1 MKNKKYYVQKVVGLS
16 LITALSLLLG
26 CKKSFLNVTPAGT
39 TTAAQFWKTSADAT
53 SAINAMYADMHGYND
68 TAFPSLAIESMGSDD
83 VTKGSVPTD
92 ASFMNEYITFTV
104 TAGEGQLEGFWTGM
118 YDNINFANQILD
130 NVPAIN
136 MDATLKARYL
146 AEAQFIRAYDYFRLV
161 RAWGDVPL
169 RIHVPKSAA
178 DYNLARTP
186 KAQVYAQ
193 IEADLTAA
201 AAVLP
206 TTYSSADIGHVTKGA
221 ALALHAKVALYQAN
235 LNPGKW
241 SDVVTYTNAVT
252 ALGIYSLFPDYEKMF
267 RTTNKNN
274 VESIF
279 EIQCMLIPNNPG
291 ASNSQY
297 SQVQMPRGTEPA
309 TGWGFNDP
317 SPSLISEFETGDPRL
332 KGTVIYTGQTTPEGD
347 LIDASAPNPYYNLK
361 SYVPFA
367 LYVSGY
373 NQGCQQD
380 KIVLRYADVLL
391 MNAEANNEL
400 GNSAAALASLEQ
412 VRARAREGNASIL
425 PKVTATDQASL
436 RTAIYHERRV
446 ELGMEFDRHSDV
458 IRQGRGLAVFGAQG
472 FVKGKSEVWPIP
484 QNEIDLSAGTLVQ
497 NPGY

>member
-1 MKNKKYYVQKVVGLS
+1 
-16 LITALSLLLG
+16 
-26 CKKSFLNVTPAGT
+26 
-39 TTAAQFWKTSADAT
+39 
-53 SAINAMYADMHGYND
+53 
-68 TAFPSLAIESMGSDD
+68 MGSDD
-83 VTKGSVPTD
+83 VTKGSVPND
-92 ASFMNEYITFTV
+92 ASFMNEYHFFTV
-104 TAGEGQLEGFWTGM
+104 TAGEGQLEGFWQGM

-136 MDATLKARYL
+136 MDGTLKARYL

-169 RIHVPKSAA
+169 RLHVPKSAA

-186 KAQVYAQ
+186 KADVYAQ

-206 TTYSSADIGHVTKGA
+206 TTYDAADIGHASKGA
-221 ALALHAKVALYQAN
+221 ALALHAKVALYEK
-235 LNPGKW
+235 KW
-241 SDVVTYTNAVT
+241 ADVITYTNDVT
-252 ALGIYSLFPDYEKMF
+252 ALGIYALFPDYEKMF
-267 RTTNKNN
+267 RTQNKNN

-279 EIQCMLIPNNPG
+279 EIQNLLIPNNPG

-297 SQVQMPRGTEPA
+297 SQVQMPRVTEPA
-309 TGWGFNDP
+309 GGWGFNDP
-317 SPSLISEFETGDPRL
+317 SPSLISEFESGDPRL
-332 KGTVIYTGQTTPEGD
+332 AGTVINTGSTTPEGD
-347 LIDASAPNPYYNLK
+347 MIDASAPDPYYNLK

-380 KIVLRYADVLL
+380 KIVLRYAEVLL
-391 MNAEANNEL
+391 MNAEANNEM
-400 GNSAAALASLEQ
+400 GNSAAALAALEQ

-425 PKVTATDQASL
+425 PKVTTTDQGAL

-446 ELGMEFDRHSDV
+446 ELGMEFDRHADV
-458 IRQGRGLAVFGAQG
+458 IRQGRGAAVFGSLG
-472 FVKGKSEVWPIP
+472 FVAGKSEVWPIP
-484 QNEIDLSAGTLVQ
+484 QNEIDLSAGTLTQ